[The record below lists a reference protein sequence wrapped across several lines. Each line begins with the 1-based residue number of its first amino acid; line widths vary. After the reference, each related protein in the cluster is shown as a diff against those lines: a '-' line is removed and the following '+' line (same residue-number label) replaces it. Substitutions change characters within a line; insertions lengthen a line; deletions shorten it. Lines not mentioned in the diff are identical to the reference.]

1 MMKMVV
7 TNSTA
12 GMIIGKGG
20 ATVKSLNETY
30 DVRIQASQKDDVVMG
45 ERVLTI
51 LGPEEGEIE
60 TLLTTFSFSLWIV
73 FISLA
78 LAIGPSCPLDH
89 GQYVENI

>member
-51 LGPEEGEIE
+51 LGPEEGEI
-60 TLLTTFSFSLWIV
+60 LTPL
-73 FISLA
+73 FISL
-78 LAIGPSCPLDH
+78 
-89 GQYVENI
+89 

>member
-1 MMKMVV
+1 MFLFQKINIFSSLQSLVRNPPSNPTGTDFLDGGRRMQMMKMVV

-51 LGPEEGEIE
+51 MGTEDG
-60 TLLTTFSFSLWIV
+60 
-73 FISLA
+73 
-78 LAIGPSCPLDH
+78 
-89 GQYVENI
+89 

>member
-1 MMKMVV
+1 MLDNGRRMQLMKMVV

-51 LGPEEGEIE
+51 LGPEEG
-60 TLLTTFSFSLWIV
+60 
-73 FISLA
+73 
-78 LAIGPSCPLDH
+78 
-89 GQYVENI
+89 

>member
-51 LGPEEGEIE
+51 LGPEEGEI
-60 TLLTTFSFSLWIV
+60 LIYL
-73 FISLA
+73 
-78 LAIGPSCPLDH
+78 
-89 GQYVENI
+89 